1 MFVSKKTYETAMSV
15 VAEQKL
21 IIDSLKNNIESLRKD
36 NETLMV
42 ERNKLR
48 EEYQKCMESPL
59 ESPLPDVLS
68 EGAETVF
75 KISPNITNI
84 SPTIRYHPEIFE
96 KLVELGY
103 LNDTHTD
110 NKFAIQLALL
120 TITHEALGQIIEAF
134 TESVDT

>member
-1 MFVSKKTYETAMSV
+1 MFVSKKTYESALSV
-15 VAEQKL
+15 VAEQQL
-21 IIDSLKNNIESLRKD
+21 IIDSLKNDIESLRKD
-36 NETLMV
+36 NVTLMV
-42 ERNKLR
+42 ERDRLR
-48 EEYQKCMESPL
+48 EEYQKFMESP
-59 ESPLPDVLS
+59 PPDVLS

-75 KISPNITNI
+75 KISSNITNI

-134 TESVDT
+134 AESVDT